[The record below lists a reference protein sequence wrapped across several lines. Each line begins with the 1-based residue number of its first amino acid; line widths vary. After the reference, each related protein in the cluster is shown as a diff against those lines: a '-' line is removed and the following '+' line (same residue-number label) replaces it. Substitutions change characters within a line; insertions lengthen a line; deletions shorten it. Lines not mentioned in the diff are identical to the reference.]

1 LKTIPL
7 LLTAVLAGVSIVH
20 AAPAPDDSAP
30 PQAWESQ
37 PFSLIPRGFQRD
49 PRLDVNVITEVSDG
63 GRALPRPS
71 AARPTYYVGFDTGLK
86 EEGDL
91 YAGERKPRPELLH
104 DAMIKALRVNG
115 YLLSDA
121 AHPPTQAIYF
131 VWGSFNKL
139 TFTGAGDELEL
150 ENLAA
155 RAALVGGQ
163 RFAVEFMQ
171 AYSLGRRFVTSF
183 KLKDPH
189 NEWLVDLAESNL
201 YFIIATSY
209 DFAAAT
215 QHQKKILWRTK
226 MSTDSNG
233 LTMDG
238 SVPTLVASSGAY
250 FGKESAPVR
259 LDRPMIKEGQVEV
272 GTPTVKNYED
282 PAAAKPSGVPGGNK

>member
-1 LKTIPL
+1 MKTEPL
-7 LLTAVLAGVSIVH
+7 LLAAFLAGVCLLR

-37 PFSLIPRGFQRD
+37 PFSLIPRAFQRD
-49 PRLDVNVITEVSDG
+49 PRLDVNVITEVSDAG
-63 GRALPRPS
+63 QTLPRPS
-71 AARPTYYVGFDTGLK
+71 AAHPTYYVGYDSGLK

-91 YAGERKPRPELLH
+91 YAGERKPRPEVLH
-104 DAMIKALRVNG
+104 DAMVKALRVNG
-115 YLLSDA
+115 YLPSDA
-121 AHPPTQAIYF
+121 AHPPTQVIYF

-150 ENLAA
+150 QNLAA

-163 RFAVEFMQ
+163 KFALDFMQ

-183 KLKDPH
+183 KVRDPH
-189 NEWLVDLAESNL
+189 NEWLVSLAEGNL

-226 MSTDSNG
+226 MCTDSNG

-238 SVPTLVASSGAY
+238 SVTTLVASSGAY

-259 LDRPMIKEGQVEV
+259 LDRPVIKEGQVEI

-282 PAAAKPSGVPGGNK
+282 PAAAKPARVPADK